1 MKLPTLLLVGS
12 VAANAALLGLF
23 AARPALAPPAFR
35 DFFTSD
41 QQRAAQLA
49 AEKQTAA
56 AHAAALAKATAP
68 KPPLW
73 SALATDDLRTLIT
86 RLRAAGF
93 PPAVIRSVVD
103 RQISQLF
110 APRLRALENADPNL
124 PFWKLPPSYSMGDRR
139 LEDINQLYRERSR
152 LTRELLKDHALADA
166 DVTAAQRR
174 QFGDLSP
181 AKIDQLQRIEEDY
194 GEMLSSLRAA
204 TKGIVLPEDQ
214 EKFALLAREKS
225 ADLAAVLTPEEL
237 ADYELRTSP
246 TTRYLRTRLA
256 GFDPSEAEF
265 RALYQAQQAV
275 NARYAGG
282 AIEAQA
288 MDQPKREAAQNAYN
302 AQLLSSLGAARYA
315 EFVRTTDQQFQQLSR
330 LAQQNNIPASTA
342 LLAYELRDTASR
354 ESNRILDNPALDPA
368 QQRAA
373 LQTLAQTTRGQ
384 INALLGSTVGASYAQ
399 VASQWLSA
407 LERGGAFA
415 FRGAPL
421 SVISEGSSISFGS
434 SITYRAPGTSRP
446 TR

>member
-1 MKLPTLLLVGS
+1 M
-12 VAANAALLGLF
+12 
-23 AARPALAPPAFR
+23 
-35 DFFTSD
+35 
-41 QQRAAQLA
+41 
-49 AEKQTAA
+49 
-56 AHAAALAKATAP
+56 
-68 KPPLW
+68 
-73 SALATDDLRTLIT
+73 
-86 RLRAAGF
+86 
-93 PPAVIRSVVD
+93 
-103 RQISQLF
+103 
-110 APRLRALENADPNL
+110 
-124 PFWKLPPSYSMGDRR
+124 
-139 LEDINQLYRERSR
+139 
-152 LTRELLKDHALADA
+152 
-166 DVTAAQRR
+166 TAAQRR

-194 GEMLSSLRAA
+194 SEMLSSLRAA

-214 EKFALLAREKS
+214 AKFALLAREKS
-225 ADLAAVLTPEEL
+225 TISPPSSPPRNSPTT
-237 ADYELRTSP
+237 ELRTSP

-288 MDQPKREAAQNAYN
+288 MDQPKREAAQDAYN

-342 LLAYELRDTASR
+342 LLAYALRDTASL
-354 ESNRILDNPALDPA
+354 ESNRILDNPALDSA

-384 INALLGSTVGASYAQ
+384 INALLGSPSVPATRRSPANGSPPSNAAARSPLGAHRS
-399 VASQWLSA
+399 ASSPKVRASRSA
-407 LERGGAFA
+407 AA
-415 FRGAPL
+415 SPIAPPAL
-421 SVISEGSSISFGS
+421 P
-434 SITYRAPGTSRP
+434 AP